1 MAKDPRSA
9 GPRPPFPRQQQPAP
23 GTTHALE
30 PKADHGENS
39 YRGHGWFPGCSVLI
53 TGGDSGIGRAV
64 AIAFAREGAD
74 VLISYLDEHDDA
86 RETGE
91 WVTQAGRR
99 VVLVPGDVGDE
110 AHCKELVKTAMTE
123 FGRLDILI
131 NNAAFQRTHTDLAEF
146 TAEEVEH
153 TFRTNIESMFFLSR
167 EAAGQMRPGS
177 SIINTA
183 SIQADHPSPEL
194 LAYASTKG
202 AIANFTSAL
211 AQLLTKKGIRVNAV
225 APGPVWTPLIPST
238 MPPEKVEKFGAN
250 TPLGR
255 PAQPAELAPAYTF
268 LASDE
273 ATFISGAILPVTGGR
288 PMM

>member
-74 VLISYLDEHDDA
+74 VLISYLDEHDD
-86 RETGE
+86 
-91 WVTQAGRR
+91 
-99 VVLVPGDVGDE
+99 
-110 AHCKELVKTAMTE
+110 
-123 FGRLDILI
+123 
-131 NNAAFQRTHTDLAEF
+131 
-146 TAEEVEH
+146 
-153 TFRTNIESMFFLSR
+153 
-167 EAAGQMRPGS
+167 
-177 SIINTA
+177 
-183 SIQADHPSPEL
+183 
-194 LAYASTKG
+194 
-202 AIANFTSAL
+202 
-211 AQLLTKKGIRVNAV
+211 
-225 APGPVWTPLIPST
+225 
-238 MPPEKVEKFGAN
+238 
-250 TPLGR
+250 
-255 PAQPAELAPAYTF
+255 LAP
-268 LASDE
+268 DE